1 MKVAET
7 VLQWGQLCGNNKQ
20 FKRTSCLHQSAN
32 PFDWRS
38 PEPGAKTG
46 NSQSSQKDKNPEH
59 LSPPAAYFQCTV
71 SLCLERE
78 HLSHYIDTAPVTT
91 KRMGSTLGNINF
103 DCGNKLLWTAK
114 ASVASFPRP
123 QCECPRAEQL
133 APRAAQRLPLLLRE
147 LAAMPGFQ
155 EGCSR
160 KHCWPTQSYR
170 HTELT
175 RPWMSIILW
184 VKTKHYLPVCY
195 ERSSHSALFSSLS
208 RSRSVNSRR
217 KFWNNK

>member
-1 MKVAET
+1 MGIISSSSAPHAYIRARVHLTGGVQNLVQKQATPRVHRRT
-7 VLQWGQLCGNNKQ
+7 RIQSTSVHLQPIFSAPCPCAWRGNICPTTLTQ
-20 FKRTSCLHQSAN
+20 
-32 PFDWRS
+32 P
-38 PEPGAKTG
+38 
-46 NSQSSQKDKNPEH
+46 
-59 LSPPAAYFQCTV
+59 
-71 SLCLERE
+71 
-78 HLSHYIDTAPVTT
+78 PVTT

-103 DCGNKLLWTAK
+103 ECGNKLLWTAK

-123 QCECPRAEQL
+123 QCECPRAEQP

-175 RPWMSIILW
+175 RL
-184 VKTKHYLPVCY
+184 
-195 ERSSHSALFSSLS
+195 
-208 RSRSVNSRR
+208 
-217 KFWNNK
+217 